1 MKIRTDFVTNS
12 SSSSFVVWG
21 INLDAV
27 KLKIDDEKLEEQ
39 YDGSIQ
45 EYVNELLDNAKAPLT
60 CGNASYDFDE
70 VWLGITPQD
79 ILAKFKT
86 QTIGEIPQIVADEIN
101 KVFDTK
107 IKAKDIHYIEES
119 SSNG

>member
-21 INLDAV
+21 VNV
-27 KLKIDDEKLEEQ
+27 EEVKSKLKITEEELEEK

-45 EYVNELLDNAKAPLT
+45 EYMDEVLDKTPLI

-70 VWLGITPQD
+70 TWLGITPQD
-79 ILAKFKT
+79 ILANFKT
-86 QTIGEIPQIVADEIN
+86 RVIGEIPQIVADEIN

-107 IKAKDIHYIEES
+107 IKAKDVHYIEES
-119 SSNG
+119 SANG

>member
-21 INLDAV
+21 INVDEV
-27 KLKIDDEKLEEQ
+27 KPKITEEELEEK

-45 EYVNELLDNAKAPLT
+45 EYMYEFLDKTPLE

-70 VWLGITPQD
+70 VWLGISPQSM
-79 ILAKFKT
+79 LQNFKDR
-86 QTIGEIPQIVADEIN
+86 TIGEIPQIVADEIN
-101 KVFDTK
+101 KVFGTK
-107 IKAKDIHYIEES
+107 IKAKDVQYIEES